1 MRDTSLYDSGSNVK
15 PGSDFLTLTTWNL
28 LVLFCFAAPSVKT
41 YSQKRRCSFPVV
53 QLEKRPPLKRQSKS
67 TPISLRARY
76 TGSPGRH
83 ATCSAAGG
91 VQVTGLDRQTGGDVD
106 GGEQK
111 EGAQDKDST
120 HLPHKP
126 APRQRDS

>member
-67 TPISLRARY
+67 TPISLRVRY

-91 VQVTGLDRQTGGDVD
+91 VQVHRLDKHTGRDLDR
-106 GGEQK
+106 
-111 EGAQDKDST
+111 GAHERGARPEDLT
-120 HLPHKP
+120 LP
-126 APRQRDS
+126 

>member
-53 QLEKRPPLKRQSKS
+53 QLEKRPPPQATKQKHSYQPASTIHRVSGSACDLLRGGRCAGYRSRQADGRRRRRRS
-67 TPISLRARY
+67 AEG
-76 TGSPGRH
+76 GSGR
-83 ATCSAAGG
+83 
-91 VQVTGLDRQTGGDVD
+91 
-106 GGEQK
+106 
-111 EGAQDKDST
+111 
-120 HLPHKP
+120 
-126 APRQRDS
+126 